1 MFLSE
6 LNYQQRKI
14 FLNLAKEI
22 LVADDGV
29 VDYQEEKYL
38 RALCAEMSLSFHDEL
53 VVKKSELDNYF
64 DKIEIKKIVLIELVG
79 LSFSNQNYHKN
90 QELYIKNI
98 CDIFGVS
105 SDMLKNIE
113 ELLKQYQNIQN
124 KIIEFV
130 GE

>member
-1 MFLSE
+1 
-6 LNYQQRKI
+6 
-14 FLNLAKEI
+14 
-22 LVADDGV
+22 
-29 VDYQEEKYL
+29 
-38 RALCAEMSLSFHDEL
+38 
-53 VVKKSELDNYF
+53 
-64 DKIEIKKIVLIELVG
+64 
-79 LSFSNQNYHKN
+79 
-90 QELYIKNI
+90 LYIKNI